1 MTRHQ
6 KRLSAPAS
14 WPIERKTS
22 VYTVKAGA
30 GPHGR
35 KGVPLLVIIRD
46 VLQYVTSAK
55 EADYAL
61 RSRSILINGKVITD
75 PRRSVGMFDI
85 LAFLDRNEYYRIFPD
100 SGGRLNLTPISS
112 EAATSKLSKITGKVQ
127 LSPTSIQLS
136 LHNGTTLTVPNL
148 TEYYIGDSLIT
159 ENETGN
165 IVAHFSYKEG
175 ALVTVI
181 GGSHSGEIGVLET
194 ISVRSG
200 SSSNVVQ
207 IKTDSSTFDTIE
219 KYVVVIDEKFVGRGN

>member
-30 GPHGR
+30 GPHGN

-100 SGGRLNLTPISS
+100 SGGRLNLTPISP

-127 LSPTSIQLS
+127 LSPNSIQLS
-136 LHNGTTLTVPNL
+136 LHNGTTLTVSNP

-165 IVAHFSYKEG
+165 IVTHFSYKEG

-181 GGSHSGEIGVLET
+181 GGSHAGEIGVLET

-200 SSSNVVQ
+200 SAPNVVQ
-207 IKTDSSTFDTIE
+207 IKTDSHTFDTVE
-219 KYVVVIDEKFVGRGN
+219 KYVVVIDEKFVGGGN